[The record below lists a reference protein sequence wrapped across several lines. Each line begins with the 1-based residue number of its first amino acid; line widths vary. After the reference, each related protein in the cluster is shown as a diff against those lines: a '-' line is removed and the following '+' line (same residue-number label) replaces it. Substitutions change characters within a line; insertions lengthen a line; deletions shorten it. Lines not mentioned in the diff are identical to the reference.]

1 MNKHRYF
8 VKNDVVQARASVWYS
23 ALWFVIR
30 RRIIY
35 MLLFILLIILFV
47 LFIVLSKFDGTKTT
61 NIYVLNSLFSFLSPL
76 YSPFLN
82 CYNIIMAKLALC
94 AEALWEVKSTI
105 LSSTFTVLTMTNT
118 ITSFVF
124 DGKSIAG
131 VKKETINC
139 VSDRGFL
146 HTNKLYFFAG
156 QFIIILALILKYKL
170 ILLLAF
176 IFITFLVAVQLQ
188 LCLCYSAGKQ
198 VTIYSFSLNILPS
211 IVDSIKQL
219 LEYGDNSSMK
229 YRAINWLRGTRV
241 ENFAVLANTICS
253 PFATSTVTEQAES
266 KQLIL
271 GVVKHTIEYSA
282 SRKKQ
287 VCVSVSKATKLSMYK
302 FLKEYDVSA
311 IFYPFYLLFYFLFTY
326 ALSEKEETD
335 DKDSIYSFLEN
346 AVFMVVDSLNSVWN
360 KNRARAANTEEQQMR
375 YFDIMFYSVAGLL
388 IGSLEGGCSMSVV
401 SRTLENLRYYLI
413 SFHGNNKKESLFRSA
428 DYGKWREYI
437 RGIASIV
444 ILWNEDSI
452 RCHNYYKKVEDNT
465 GKLKKEYV
473 SGVSVLFNLM
483 SSVPTRVIAPSST
496 FETRNGAKRD
506 ESLFYYESLDKFLPK
521 IKPAIFWWLISN
533 KSASAFPGLK
543 ADLVSVYGKTSKM
556 LDLYGYILKHEN
568 FNGTIESNL
577 TCNDLKYFLYS
588 VNLLQ

>member
-8 VKNDVVQARASVWYS
+8 VKNDIVQTRVSVWYS

-35 MLLFILLIILFV
+35 MLLFLLLIILFV
-47 LFIVLSKFDGTKTT
+47 FLSLFGETKTA
-61 NIYVLNSLFSFLSPL
+61 NVSVLNFLSSILSPL
-76 YSPFLN
+76 YSPLLN
-82 CYNIIMAKLALC
+82 CYNIIMVKLALC
-94 AEALWEVKSTI
+94 AEALWEVRSTI

-156 QFIIILALILKYKL
+156 QFIIIIALILRCKI

-176 IFITFLVAVQLQ
+176 VFITFLVAVQLQ

-198 VTIYSFSLNILPS
+198 ATIYSFSLNILPS
-211 IVDSIKQL
+211 IVDSTKQL

-271 GVVKHTIEYSA
+271 GVVKHAIEYSA

-311 IFYPFYLLFYFLFTY
+311 IFYPFYLLFYCLFTY
-326 ALSEKEETD
+326 ALSKKEETD

-360 KNRARAANTEEQQMR
+360 KNMAKAANAEEQQIR
-375 YFDIMFYSVAGLL
+375 YFDILLYSVAGLL

-401 SRTLENLRYYLI
+401 SHTLENLRYYLI
-413 SFHGNNKKESLFRSA
+413 SFHGNHKKESLFRSE

-496 FETRNGAKRD
+496 STFETRIGEKKD
-506 ESLFYYESLDKFLPK
+506 ESLFHYESLDKLLPK